1 MSNIVTEISKN
12 NSLYPKAVSAPIR
25 GATLACIG
33 NLDLLSKNA
42 IGICGSRKASD
53 EALNHAWRFGSEAA
67 NRGLVV
73 VSGYARGIDREAH
86 KGALESGGRTIAVLP
101 EGINYFR
108 VNRELKPYVELNDNF
123 LAVSMFPAAAK
134 WRAWQAMERN
144 KLVIGLS
151 SDVFVIEAAS
161 KGGTME
167 AANECIRQRKNLW
180 AVAYSEYPAERAGSL
195 SLIQG
200 KARSLAQMDEV
211 KLALDK
217 IAMHTEKDIEQQAT
231 MELG

>member
-1 MSNIVTEISKN
+1 MSNSVTEIGKN
-12 NSLYPKAVSAPIR
+12 NPFYPKGASAAIR

-33 NLDLLSKNA
+33 NLDLLSKSA

-53 EALNHAWRFGSEAA
+53 EALNHAQRFGAEAA

-86 KGALESGGRTIAVLP
+86 KGALESGGCTIAVLP

-108 VNRELKPYVELNDNF
+108 VNRELKPYVNFNDNF

-134 WRAWQAMERN
+134 WRARQAMERN

-161 KGGTME
+161 EGGTME
-167 AANECIRQRKNLW
+167 AAKECIRQKKNLW
-180 AVAYSEYPAERAGSL
+180 AVAYPDYPAERAGSL

-200 KARSLAQMDEV
+200 KARPLAKIEEV

-217 IAMHTEKDIEQQAT
+217 IAMGAEKT
-231 MELG
+231 LSNKLLWH